1 MGPGIGG
8 ADGDAPSGLSEQ
20 PPSRK
25 RVFTVK
31 SIVRTITIGL
41 ICGTLTLAAQHGY
54 GEQESDPV
62 AQPSTEV
69 VLEEVEVS
77 GTKSRG
83 FIEEKKA
90 QPRTESTITKDGIQK
105 LGGPAQTSI
114 YQTLRMLPS
123 VTVET
128 ADPYGL
134 NTRTPFNLRVR
145 GQPGKG
151 TAMTIEG
158 VPVWAQESPG
168 PRPDMLD
175 LENIA
180 DITLYRGAIPP
191 DKGLGAMNIAGNIDL
206 RVLRPSDQFGIDV
219 RQGFGVFD
227 FRRSYARIDS
237 GTLSTGTKL
246 YASYSYTTADKW
258 RGAGG
263 APSDRHHVSFGASQ
277 EFSRYLKA
285 DLFFDYNEATQNAF
299 RPLTFAQVRN
309 LDAARDLDY
318 NRSIL
323 NNAAQ
328 DANYFDFNREKIT
341 NYHAFSLIT
350 ITPSDNHRITIK
362 PYYFREWAPRLAGT
376 TFLGAPAVR
385 ERTNRF
391 DRYGTVVEYDTSIL
405 NTGLKIGYWYEQFSL
420 PIAEKYS
427 RLQNGQF
434 QFNQWLLTKKEGNGV
449 ISSPYVKI
457 TKDIGSLHAE
467 GGFRYFNMYEPPV
480 TGFNNAG
487 LPNGSF
493 EDVQALNPP
502 KDAAA
507 SHKGQTYEAWL
518 PHFGLSY
525 AINKN
530 VTTYATYGKN
540 YAQPHGFPEF
550 QQVFANNRAA
560 FNAAGLTVQTL
571 MDRVKLATSHN
582 VDLGMRYTGEKV
594 YLAPVLFYTYYENL
608 LVGVFDPALNT
619 NVRTSAADSRAYG
632 GEIEM
637 GATPIEN
644 LSIYG
649 SFLYG
654 KSEMASD
661 TTAASGAVVATK
673 GHDTPDFPK
682 FMLKGGLSY
691 KLYGLEISPVV
702 RYISARYGNVDNTEK
717 IAPHTVVD
725 LFLTYSNP
733 KLFSALPGVKDG
745 YVSLAFLNLFDK
757 KYVGVINAFEDR
769 LGGGAAYFPGAPFT
783 VAGSV
788 GLKF

>member
-1 MGPGIGG
+1 MGRLITACGLVLGWWFIIVSTGH
-8 ADGDAPSGLSEQ
+8 ADSDAP
-20 PPSRK
+20 
-25 RVFTVK
+25 
-31 SIVRTITIGL
+31 
-41 ICGTLTLAAQHGY
+41 
-54 GEQESDPV
+54 V
-62 AQPSTEV
+62 ASASHTEV
-69 VLEEVEVS
+69 ALDEVEVA
-77 GTKSRG
+77 GVKSRG
-83 FIEEKKA
+83 FIEEKTS
-90 QPRTESTITKDGIQK
+90 QPRTESTVTKEGIQK

-180 DITLYRGAIPP
+180 GITLYRGAIPP

-219 RQGFGVFD
+219 RQGFGAFD

-258 RGAGG
+258 RGEGG
-263 APSDRHHVSFGASQ
+263 APSDRQHVSFGASQ

-285 DLFFDYNEATQNAF
+285 DLFFDFNEATQNAF
-299 RPLTFAQVRN
+299 RPLTFAQIQN
-309 LDAARDLDY
+309 LNTARDLDY
-318 NRSIL
+318 NPRIL
-323 NNAAQ
+323 NNAGQ
-328 DANYFDFNREKIT
+328 DINFYNFNRERIS

-350 ITPSDNHRITIK
+350 ITPADNHRITIK
-362 PYYFREWAPRLAGT
+362 PYYFREWAPRLAGVN
-376 TFLGAPAVR
+376 FLGAPAIR

-391 DRYGTVVEYDTSIL
+391 DRYGSVVEYDTSIL
-405 NTGLKIGYWYEQFSL
+405 NTGLKLGYWYEQFSL

-427 RLQNGQF
+427 RLQNGQL

-449 ISSPYVKI
+449 INSPFVKI
-457 TKDIGSLHAE
+457 TKDISALHVEA
-467 GGFRYFNMYEPPV
+467 GVRYFNMYEPPV
-480 TGFNNAG
+480 TGFSNAG
-487 LPNGSF
+487 IPNVSF
-493 EDVQALNPP
+493 EDAQGLNPA
-502 KDAAA
+502 KDPA
-507 SHKGQTYEAWL
+507 SSYKGQTYEAWL
-518 PHFGLSY
+518 PHAGLSY
-525 AINKN
+525 AVNKQ
-530 VTTYATYGKN
+530 VTTYLTYGKN

-550 QQVFANNRAA
+550 QQVFANSRAA

-571 MDRVKLATSHN
+571 VDRVKLATSHN
-582 VDLGMRYTGEKV
+582 VDLGMRYTTEKL
-594 YLAPVLFYTYYENL
+594 YIAPVLFYTYYENL
-608 LVGVFDPALNT
+608 LVGVFDPLLNT
-619 NVRTSAADSRAYG
+619 NVRTSAADARAYG

-649 SFLYG
+649 SVLYG

-691 KLYGLEISPVV
+691 KLYGLEISPIV

-717 IAPHTVVD
+717 IAPYTVVD

-733 KLFSALPGVKDG
+733 KLFRALPGVKDG
-745 YVSLAFLNLFDK
+745 FVSLAFLNLFDK

>member
-1 MGPGIGG
+1 MGRFITAWGIFVGTWLLVAATGFAQTEEPGGPE
-8 ADGDAPSGLSEQ
+8 AHSE
-20 PPSRK
+20 
-25 RVFTVK
+25 
-31 SIVRTITIGL
+31 
-41 ICGTLTLAAQHGY
+41 
-54 GEQESDPV
+54 V
-62 AQPSTEV
+62 A
-69 VLEEVEVS
+69 LDEVEVA
-77 GTKSRG
+77 GVKSRG
-83 FIEEKKA
+83 FIEEKTT
-90 QPRTESTITKDGIQK
+90 QPRTESTVTKEGIQK
-105 LGGPAQTSI
+105 LGGPAQTSV

-180 DITLYRGAIPP
+180 GITLYRGAIPP
-191 DKGLGAMNIAGNIDL
+191 DKGLGAMDIAGNIDL
-206 RVLRPSDQFGIDV
+206 RVLRPSDRFGVDV
-219 RQGFGVFD
+219 RQGFGAFD

-237 GTLSTGTKL
+237 GTLATGTKL

-258 RGAGG
+258 RGDGG

-277 EFSRYLKA
+277 EFSRYVKA
-285 DLFFDYNEATQNAF
+285 DLFFDFNEATQNAF
-299 RPLTFAQVRN
+299 RPLTFAQIQN
-309 LDAARDLDY
+309 LNTARDLDY
-318 NRSIL
+318 NPRLL
-323 NNAAQ
+323 NNAGQ
-328 DANYFDFNREKIT
+328 DINFFNFNREKIS

-350 ITPSDNHRITIK
+350 ITPADNHRITIK
-362 PYYFREWAPRLAGT
+362 PYYFREWAPRVAGVN
-376 TFLGAPAVR
+376 FLGAPAIR

-391 DRYGTVVEYDTSIL
+391 DRYGSVLEYDTTIL
-405 NTGLKIGYWYEQFSL
+405 NTGLKVGYWYEQFSL

-427 RLQNGQF
+427 RLQNGQL
-434 QFNQWLLTKKEGNGV
+434 QFAQWLLTKKEGNGV
-449 ISSPYVKI
+449 INSPFVKL
-457 TKDIGSLHAE
+457 TKEFSALHVEA
-467 GGFRYFNMYEPPV
+467 GVRYFNMYEPPV

-487 LPNGSF
+487 IPNVGF
-493 EDVQALNPP
+493 EDAQGLNPA
-502 KDAAA
+502 KDPA
-507 SHKGQTYEAWL
+507 SSYKGQTYEAWL
-518 PHFGLSY
+518 PHAGVSY
-525 AINKN
+525 AVSKQ
-530 VTTYATYGKN
+530 VTTYLTYGKN
-540 YAQPHGFPEF
+540 YAQPQGFPEF
-550 QQVFANNRAA
+550 QQIFANSRAA
-560 FNAAGLTVQTL
+560 FNAAGLTVQSL
-571 MDRVKLATSHN
+571 VDRVKLATSHN
-582 VDLGMRYTGEKV
+582 VDLGVRYTTEKLYV
-594 YLAPVLFYTYYENL
+594 APVLFYTYYENL

-619 NVRTSAADSRAYG
+619 NVRTSAADAKAYG

-654 KSEMASD
+654 KSQMASD

-717 IAPHTVVD
+717 IAPYTVVD

-733 KLFSALPGVKDG
+733 KLFRALPGVKDG
-745 YVSLAFLNLFDK
+745 FLSLAFLNLFDK